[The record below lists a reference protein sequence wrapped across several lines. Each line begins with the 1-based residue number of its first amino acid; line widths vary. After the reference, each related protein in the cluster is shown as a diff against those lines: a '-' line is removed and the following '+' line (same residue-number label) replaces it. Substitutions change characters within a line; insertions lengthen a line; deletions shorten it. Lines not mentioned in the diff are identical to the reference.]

1 MIHKIEHS
9 DLINMVRIID
19 VRHEFLKEW
28 ENDENMI
35 RMFID
40 LNIGNFLPGDED
52 TFGSYLTNLM
62 NFKGLTPTVL
72 AERTGISYNTIYK
85 YLSDYGRSKPQWL
98 SFTKKANAPR
108 RIPRCKMPKIQKCG
122 WFVLHYIWFCAI
134 I

>member
-52 TFGSYLTNLM
+52 TF
-62 NFKGLTPTVL
+62 
-72 AERTGISYNTIYK
+72 
-85 YLSDYGRSKPQWL
+85 
-98 SFTKKANAPR
+98 
-108 RIPRCKMPKIQKCG
+108 
-122 WFVLHYIWFCAI
+122 
-134 I
+134 

>member
-52 TFGSYLTNLM
+52 TFGSVLRVPLFPTLYPLT
-62 NFKGLTPTVL
+62 
-72 AERTGISYNTIYK
+72 AS
-85 YLSDYGRSKPQWL
+85 
-98 SFTKKANAPR
+98 
-108 RIPRCKMPKIQKCG
+108 
-122 WFVLHYIWFCAI
+122 
-134 I
+134 

>member
-1 MIHKIEHS
+1 MNGGISVIHKIEHS

-72 AERTGISYNTIYK
+72 AERTGFQAVGVYTETAC
-85 YLSDYGRSKPQWL
+85 R
-98 SFTKKANAPR
+98 
-108 RIPRCKMPKIQKCG
+108 
-122 WFVLHYIWFCAI
+122 
-134 I
+134 

>member
-72 AERTGISYNTIYK
+72 AETLDNR
-85 YLSDYGRSKPQWL
+85 L
-98 SFTKKANAPR
+98 
-108 RIPRCKMPKIQKCG
+108 
-122 WFVLHYIWFCAI
+122 V
-134 I
+134 

>member
-62 NFKGLTPTVL
+62 NFKGLTPSL
-72 AERTGISYNTIYK
+72 
-85 YLSDYGRSKPQWL
+85 
-98 SFTKKANAPR
+98 
-108 RIPRCKMPKIQKCG
+108 MPKPLLLPILSLLQSG
-122 WFVLHYIWFCAI
+122 I
-134 I
+134 

>member
-85 YLSDYGRSKPQWL
+85 YLSD
-98 SFTKKANAPR
+98 
-108 RIPRCKMPKIQKCG
+108 
-122 WFVLHYIWFCAI
+122 
-134 I
+134 